1 MYTTGSP
8 GELSLTTFSV
18 PALPLYDPNLPQ
30 QGTFQAA
37 EKTHTYTA
45 HELAPAPPVCTL
57 FKNRTFWLD
66 LGMIIN
72 MLATV
77 QFN

>member
-1 MYTTGSP
+1 VYTTRSP

-18 PALPLYDPNLPQ
+18 PALPLYDPTLPQ
-30 QGTFQAA
+30 QGTFHTA

-45 HELAPAPPVCTL
+45 HELAPPVWTL
-57 FKNRTFWLD
+57 FKNRTCWFD

-72 MLATV
+72 TLATA
-77 QFN
+77 QFD